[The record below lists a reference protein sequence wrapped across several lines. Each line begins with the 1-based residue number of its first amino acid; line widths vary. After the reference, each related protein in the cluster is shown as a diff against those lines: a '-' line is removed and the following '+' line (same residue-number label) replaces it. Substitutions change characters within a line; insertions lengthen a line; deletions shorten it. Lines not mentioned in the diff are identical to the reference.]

1 MLYNQ
6 SFEPP
11 RAAQL
16 IVDDKGEK
24 MIRTISIAI
33 LMVVL
38 LASTAFAGFSSYSD
52 SSNSSDTVIAPIQ
65 IKNKGMYNLVV
76 SIQFLREPTEEKVY
90 KSDPYEKF
98 TRRLQVEWSG
108 IAINQILKAKEQS
121 INDLA
126 NLKAN
131 IEGEITK
138 LANQLK
144 NKYTVDKKV
153 EVVFSVSNF
162 FLLEPKDK

>member
-1 MLYNQ
+1 M
-6 SFEPP
+6 
-11 RAAQL
+11 
-16 IVDDKGEK
+16 G
-24 MIRTISIAI
+24 RTISIAI
-33 LMVVL
+33 LMVAL
-38 LASTAFAGFSSYSD
+38 IASSAFAGFSSYSD
-52 SSNSSDTVIAPIQ
+52 SSNSRDTVIAPIQ

-76 SIQFLREPTEEKVY
+76 SIQFLHAPTEEKAY

-98 TRRLQVEWSG
+98 MRRLQVEWSG

-121 INDLA
+121 VNDLG

-144 NKYTVDKKV
+144 NKYAVDKNV
-153 EVVFSVSNF
+153 EVVFSLSNF

>member
-1 MLYNQ
+1 MNRPL
-6 SFEPP
+6 SI
-11 RAAQL
+11 ALL
-16 IVDDKGEK
+16 IV
-24 MIRTISIAI
+24 T
-33 LMVVL
+33 LV
-38 LASTAFAGFSSYSD
+38 ASNAFAGLSSYD
-52 SSNSSDTVIAPIQ
+52 SINSSDSVIAPIQ
-65 IKNKGMYNLVV
+65 IKNKGIYNLVV
-76 SIQFLREPTEEKVY
+76 SINFLNAPTEDKVY

-98 TRRLQVEWSG
+98 MRRLKVEWSG
-108 IAINQILKAKEQS
+108 VAINQILKAKEQS

-144 NKYTVDKKV
+144 SKYSVDKNV
-153 EVVFSVSNF
+153 EVVFSLSNF